1 MRHARGC
8 AGQRKGLR
16 LYEGIP
22 PFRRKRSHRKSSSS
36 PAPNDFGRLAANAV
50 ARGGHTVCAAM
61 RETAGRNAP
70 QVADMKAHA
79 RKEDVDLRAI
89 ELDVGSQPSVDRAV
103 AATKC

>member
-1 MRHARGC
+1 MRRHAR
-8 AGQRKGLR
+8 
-16 LYEGIP
+16 
-22 PFRRKRSHRKSSSS
+22 
-36 PAPNDFGRLAANAV
+36 
-50 ARGGHTVCAAM
+50 
-61 RETAGRNAP
+61 AGRNAP

>member
-1 MRHARGC
+1 
-8 AGQRKGLR
+8 
-16 LYEGIP
+16 
-22 PFRRKRSHRKSSSS
+22 
-36 PAPNDFGRLAANAV
+36 
-50 ARGGHTVCAAM
+50 M

>member
-1 MRHARGC
+1 MPGVAQGSEKGC
-8 AGQRKGLR
+8 GYTKVSSLSD
-16 LYEGIP
+16 
-22 PFRRKRSHRKSSSS
+22 SHRKSSSS

-70 QVADMKAHA
+70 QVADVKAHV
-79 RKEDVDLRAI
+79 RKGDVDLRTI